1 MNLNG
6 NFILFMRRVLFFEM
20 GRGKRPNREVKG
32 KKNLVRTMIGF
43 FFFFFLV
50 IEMECI
56 LDLPKFLCLIILLI
70 RKVHGS

>member
-6 NFILFMRRVLFFEM
+6 NFILFMRRVLFFDM

-43 FFFFFLV
+43 FFFF
-50 IEMECI
+50 
-56 LDLPKFLCLIILLI
+56 
-70 RKVHGS
+70 S